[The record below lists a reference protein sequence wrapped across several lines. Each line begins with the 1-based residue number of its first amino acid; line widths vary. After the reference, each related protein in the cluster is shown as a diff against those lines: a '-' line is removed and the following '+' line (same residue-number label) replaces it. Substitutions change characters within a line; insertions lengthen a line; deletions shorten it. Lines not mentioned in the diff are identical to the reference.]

1 MGCTFGQV
9 VFGRVA
15 VLAVLAAVL
24 ASPAAAATQAGK
36 DAAAATR
43 GINQALIA
51 GRLDAEQAGQY
62 RASVAR
68 ALQTWNRLPGDR
80 ATNLA
85 GALHDA
91 AALANRYDAP
101 RALTLFGTLDANTDY
116 LGTKAAPRSAVDIQ
130 DADGVVYRWFPGHGF
145 QFHPLANASKLSN
158 LAPAFDSAP
167 AASLAVALLD
177 RAEPTANGGLMWEYL
192 FPFGGGKPSWTSG
205 MAEAAFAQAYSRVA
219 TNFDDPTYLETAAKA
234 FTAARA
240 LTRQL
245 PVGPWVRLYSFS
257 SLAVLNAQLQ
267 TSLSIA
273 EYARTS
279 GDANAV
285 LFADKMMSSAAA
297 MLPQFDSGSWSLY
310 SLGGTEASLHYH
322 SYVVDLLNRLS
333 QLDDR
338 PEWLEYATIFG
349 DDLTTPPDVTPV
361 SVEKVVYPVPRDGFR
376 DQASVTFQLS
386 KTATV
391 RLAVAGERR
400 PYTLRPGR
408 HTLTWD
414 PGTRPARAYA
424 AKLVATD
431 VAGNTAEVPVG
442 PFEVRR
448 DTTPPDV
455 SATLAGDRVTWTA
468 SDDETPWL
476 HVRLRFSNG
485 AGSKTLDLG
494 KRRLNGSAKLKVPA
508 GRWGATLLA
517 GDSTGNTTSVS
528 LGYVEKNASSAP

>member
-15 VLAVLAAVL
+15 ILAVLAAAL
-24 ASPAAAATQAGK
+24 ASPAVAATQARK

-51 GRLDAEQAGQY
+51 GRLDADAAGQY
-62 RASVAR
+62 RASVSR
-68 ALQTWNRLPGDR
+68 ALATWNRLPGDR
-80 ATNLA
+80 ASNLA

-91 AALANRYDAP
+91 AALANRYDGP
-101 RALTLFGTLDANTDY
+101 RALTLFTALDANAGY
-116 LGTKAAPRSAVDIQ
+116 LGTKAAPRSALDIS
-130 DADGVVYRWFPGHGF
+130 DDDGVVYRWFPGHGF

-158 LAPAFDSAP
+158 LAPAFDAAP

-177 RAEPTANGGLMWEYL
+177 RAEATANGGLAWDYL
-192 FPFGGGKPSWTSG
+192 FPFGGGRPPWTSG
-205 MAEAAFAQAYSRVA
+205 MAQAAFAQAYSRVA
-219 TNFDDPTYLETAAKA
+219 TNLDDPTYLDTAAHA

-240 LTRQL
+240 LTREL

-257 SLAVLNAQLQ
+257 SLTVLNAQLQ
-267 TSLSIA
+267 TALSIA

-279 GDANAV
+279 GDATAA
-285 LFADKMMSSAAA
+285 LFADKLMSSAAA
-297 MLPQFDSGSWSLY
+297 MLPQFDTGSWSLY

-338 PEWLEYATIFG
+338 PEWPEYAALFG

-361 SVEKVVYPVPRDGFR
+361 SAVKVVYPLPRDGFR

-386 KTATV
+386 KTAAV

-414 PGTRPARAYA
+414 PGARPVQAYA
-424 AKLVATD
+424 ATLVATD
-431 VAGNTAEVPVG
+431 IAGNTAEVPVG

-455 SATLAGDRVTWTA
+455 SATIAGGRVSWTA
-468 SDDETPWL
+468 TDDETPWVHL
-476 HVRLRFSNG
+476 RVRFSNG
-485 AGSKTLDLG
+485 AGSKTDDLG
-494 KRRLNGSAKLKVPA
+494 KRRLTGSAKVPVPA

-517 GDSTGNTTSVS
+517 GDSTGNTAAVP
-528 LGYVEKNASSAP
+528 LGYVEKNTSSAP

>member
-1 MGCTFGQV
+1 M
-9 VFGRVA
+9 
-15 VLAVLAAVL
+15 L
-24 ASPAAAATQAGK
+24 ASPAVAATQAQK

-51 GRLDAEQAGQY
+51 GRLDAEAAGQY
-62 RASVAR
+62 RASVNR
-68 ALQTWNRLPGDR
+68 ALATWNRLPGDR
-80 ATNLA
+80 AKNLA
-85 GALHDA
+85 GELHDA

-101 RALTLFGTLDANTDY
+101 RALTLFTTLDVNTDY
-116 LGTKAAPRSAVDIQ
+116 LGAKAAPRSTIDIQ

-167 AASLAVALLD
+167 AASLAVSLLD
-177 RAEPTANGGLMWEYL
+177 RARPTANGGLSWEYL
-192 FPFGGGKPSWTSG
+192 FPFGGGRPPWTSG
-205 MAEAAFAQAYSRVA
+205 MAQAAAAQAYSRVA
-219 TNFDDPTYLETAAKA
+219 TSFDDPTYLDTAARA
-234 FTAARA
+234 FTAAQA
-240 LTRQL
+240 LTREL

-257 SLAVLNAQLQ
+257 SLTVLNAQLQ
-267 TSLSIA
+267 TALSIA

-279 GDANAV
+279 GDPNAA
-285 LFADKMMSSAAA
+285 LFADKLMSSAAA
-297 MLPQFDSGSWSLY
+297 MLPSFDTGSWSLY

-322 SYVVDLLNRLS
+322 RYVVDLLNRLS

-338 PEWLEYATIFG
+338 PEWPEYATIFG
-349 DDLTTPPDVTPV
+349 DDLTMPPDVTPV
-361 SVEKVVYPVPRDGFR
+361 SAVKVVYPLPRDGFR
-376 DQASVTFQLS
+376 DEASVTFQLS
-386 KTATV
+386 KTAAV

-414 PGTRPARAYA
+414 PGTRPAQAYA

-431 VAGNTAEVPVG
+431 VAGNTTEIPVG

-448 DTTPPDV
+448 DTTAPDV
-455 SATLAGDRVTWTA
+455 SATVAGGRVSWTA
-468 SDDETPWL
+468 ADDETPW
-476 HVRLRFSNG
+476 VRLRVRFSNG
-485 AGSKTLDLG
+485 AGSKTVDLG
-494 KRRLNGSAKLKVPA
+494 KRRLTGSAKLTVPD

-517 GDSTGNTTSVS
+517 ADSTGNTTSLS

>member
-15 VLAVLAAVL
+15 ILAVLAAAL
-24 ASPAAAATQAGK
+24 ASPAVAATQARK

-43 GINQALIA
+43 GINHALIA
-51 GRLDAEQAGQY
+51 GRLDADAAGQY
-62 RASVAR
+62 RASVSR
-68 ALQTWNRLPGDR
+68 ALATWNRLPGDR
-80 ATNLA
+80 ASNLA

-91 AALANRYDAP
+91 AALANRYDGT
-101 RALTLFGTLDANTDY
+101 RALTLFTALDANAGY
-116 LGTKAAPRSAVDIQ
+116 LGTKAAPRVALDIS
-130 DADGVVYRWFPGHGF
+130 DAGRVVYRWFPGHGF

-158 LAPAFDSAP
+158 LAPAFDAAP

-177 RAEPTANGGLMWEYL
+177 RAEATANGGLAWDYL
-192 FPFGGGKPSWTSG
+192 FPFGGGRPPWTSG
-205 MAEAAFAQAYSRVA
+205 MAQAAFAQAYSRVA
-219 TNFDDPTYLETAAKA
+219 TNLDDPTYLDTAAHA

-240 LTRQL
+240 LTREL

-257 SLAVLNAQLQ
+257 SLTVLNAQLQ
-267 TSLSIA
+267 TALSIA

-279 GDANAV
+279 GDATAT
-285 LFADKMMSSAAA
+285 LFAGKLMSSAAA
-297 MLPQFDSGSWSLY
+297 MLPQFDTGSWSLY

-338 PEWLEYATIFG
+338 PEWPEYAALFG

-361 SVEKVVYPVPRDGFR
+361 SAVKVVYPLPRDGFR

-386 KTATV
+386 KTAAV

-408 HTLTWD
+408 HTLAWD
-414 PGTRPARAYA
+414 PGARPVQAYA
-424 AKLVATD
+424 ATLVATD
-431 VAGNTAEVPVG
+431 IAGNTAEVPVG

-448 DTTPPDV
+448 DPTPPDV
-455 SATLAGDRVTWTA
+455 SATIAGGRVSWTA
-468 SDDETPWL
+468 TDDETPWVHL
-476 HVRLRFSNG
+476 RVRFSNG
-485 AGSKTLDLG
+485 AGSKTDDLG
-494 KRRLNGSAKLKVPA
+494 KRRLTGSAKVPVPA

-517 GDSTGNTTSVS
+517 GDSTGNTAAVP

>member
-9 VFGRVA
+9 VFGRVVA
-15 VLAVLAAVL
+15 LAVLAAVL
-24 ASPAAAATQAGK
+24 ASPAVAATQAQK

-51 GRLDAEQAGQY
+51 GRLDAGQAGQY

-68 ALQTWNRLPGDR
+68 TLATWNRLRGDR
-80 ATNLA
+80 AKNLA

-91 AALANRYDAP
+91 AALAGRYDAP
-101 RALTLFGTLDANTDY
+101 RALTLFSTLDANTDY
-116 LGTKAAPRSAVDIQ
+116 LGTKAAPRSTIDIQ

-167 AASLAVALLD
+167 AASLAVALVD
-177 RAEPTANGGLMWEYL
+177 RAQPTANGGLAWDYL
-192 FPFGGGKPSWTSG
+192 FPFDGGRPPWTSG
-205 MAEAAFAQAYSRVA
+205 MAQAAFAQAYSRAA
-219 TNFDDPTYLETAAKA
+219 TNLDDPTYLDTAAKA
-234 FTAARA
+234 FTAAQA
-240 LTRQL
+240 LTRGL

-267 TSLSIA
+267 TALSIG

-279 GDANAV
+279 GDPNAV
-285 LFADKMMSSAAA
+285 LFADRLMSAAAA
-297 MLPQFDSGSWSLY
+297 MLPQFDTGSWSLY

-322 SYVVDLLNRLS
+322 KYVVDLLKRLS

-338 PEWLEYATIFG
+338 PQWLEYATLFG

-361 SVEKVVYPVPRDGFR
+361 SSVKVVYPVPRDGFR

-391 RLAVAGERR
+391 RLAVAGERS

-414 PGTRPARAYA
+414 PGTRPAQSYA

-431 VAGNTAEVPVG
+431 VAGNTTEVPVG
-442 PFEVRR
+442 PFDVRR
-448 DTTPPDV
+448 DTTAPDV
-455 SATLAGDRVTWTA
+455 SATLAGGRVSWTA
-468 SDDETPWL
+468 TDDETPW
-476 HVRLRFSNG
+476 VRVRVRFSNG

-494 KRRLNGSAKLKVPA
+494 KRRLNGSAKLAVPA
-508 GRWGATLLA
+508 GRWGATLVA
-517 GDSTGNTTSVS
+517 ADSTGNTATVS